1 MPLRTCL
8 GCRKVEDKASLM
20 RFAEREGVLVMDM
33 KGVLPGRGAYVCALE
48 CLKQLFKRKEAF
60 SRALR
65 KRVDL
70 PDITVFAGAMT
81 GGLND
86 KTGKG

>member
-1 MPLRTCL
+1 MVEKALLR
-8 GCRKVEDKASLM
+8 
-20 RFAEREGVLVMDM
+20 RFTGVEGVLAADFS
-33 KGVLPGRGAYVCALE
+33 GVLPGRGAYVCTME
-48 CLKQLFKRKEAF
+48 CLRQLLKRKEAF

-70 PDITVFAGAMT
+70 PDIEAFAGAMP